1 MPIPM
6 PAKYYTT
13 DLESLMSELTPQQ
26 RRMLADW
33 VILLAHYS
41 RELIVRATVGTTL
54 SERLLS
60 KANLKD
66 DKDEHGNIENVLSA
80 LKGTEQNLEHLTTMV
95 NALQAVV
102 ADSSFLGRTLY
113 NHRND

>member
-13 DLESLMSELTPQQ
+13 DLESLMSELSPKQ
-26 RRMLADW
+26 RRKLADW

-41 RELIVRATVGTTL
+41 RELIVRAKLGATL

-60 KANLKD
+60 KSNLKD
-66 DKDEHGNIENVLSA
+66 QKDEHGNIENVFSA
-80 LKGTEQNLEHLTTMV
+80 LKGTE
-95 NALQAVV
+95 
-102 ADSSFLGRTLY
+102 
-113 NHRND
+113 